1 MNMAVITFDTL
12 KFVETLKIA
21 GVKEAEARAGAEA
34 LTTALNQAMESQLA
48 TRMDIHRIE
57 REMMVIKWMTGAT
70 FAGVVALL
78 MKML

>member
-1 MNMAVITFDTL
+1 M
-12 KFVETLKIA
+12 
-21 GVKEAEARAGAEA
+21 
-34 LTTALNQAMESQLA
+34 LTRTALNQAMESQLA

>member
-1 MNMAVITFDTL
+1 MAVITFDTL
-12 KFVETLKIA
+12 KYVETLKVA
-21 GVKEAEARAGAEA
+21 GVKESEARAGAEA

-48 TRMDIHRIE
+48 TRMDIHRLE
-57 REMMVIKWMTGAT
+57 REMMVIKWMSGAT